1 VLLSF
6 LNKPFNPFNGLR
18 VGRKPANDR
27 LASSKLFSYSNAPIV
42 PLADSLFV
50 KICTVDLFDS
60 VHMNAL
66 ANSSRRRLG
75 QILGSTRGQELVQT
89 AEDWMREHG
98 VADPEKMTCF
108 HAGPL

>member
-60 VHMNAL
+60 GHTGLNGDIKPDPKASV
-66 ANSSRRRLG
+66 NS
-75 QILGSTRGQELVQT
+75 
-89 AEDWMREHG
+89 
-98 VADPEKMTCF
+98 
-108 HAGPL
+108 